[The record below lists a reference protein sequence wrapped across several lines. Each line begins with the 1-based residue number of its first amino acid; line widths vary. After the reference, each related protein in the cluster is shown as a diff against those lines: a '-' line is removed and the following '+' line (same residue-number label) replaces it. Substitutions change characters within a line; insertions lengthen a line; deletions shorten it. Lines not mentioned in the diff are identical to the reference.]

1 MWYFILEFWRSN
13 WGEQFSSGN
22 FGYIYTYY
30 TNLWYECG
38 VSIPEAVMP
47 GKAMIVD
54 KNWQLNQ
61 SSTIKE
67 TYSANGSNIFKV
79 HVFFFSIFVA
89 CFNSTPSCWYEFN
102 FAHDDI
108 WNGCTGG
115 RKYVMRTRFTSVPLV
130 GVILCT
136 STRWFYY
143 SRVSEELTLPFFDVF
158 VNSENLTLLLYYYLY
173 NYAPCERVNLTIN
186 VEKSI

>member
-1 MWYFILEFWRSN
+1 MWYFILEFLRSN

-79 HVFFFSIFVA
+79 HVFFFRS
-89 CFNSTPSCWYEFN
+89 
-102 FAHDDI
+102 
-108 WNGCTGG
+108 
-115 RKYVMRTRFTSVPLV
+115 L
-130 GVILCT
+130 
-136 STRWFYY
+136 
-143 SRVSEELTLPFFDVF
+143 
-158 VNSENLTLLLYYYLY
+158 
-173 NYAPCERVNLTIN
+173 
-186 VEKSI
+186 